1 MASHTLLFQP
11 QFHASVC
18 AGTKLQTIR
27 PPRQRPIQPGD
38 TLSLR
43 AWTGLPYGSRQRELA
58 RGVCVAADPIEIG
71 PDFRD
76 DEEARRDGFRDALAM
91 RDWFDVAHGLPFR
104 GIRITWTLLGAE

>member
-1 MASHTLLFQP
+1 MPSHTLMFQP
-11 QFHASVC
+11 QFHAAVC

-27 PPRQRPIQPGD
+27 PPRQRPIKPGD

-58 RGVCVAADPIEIG
+58 RGVCVSADQIVIG

-76 DEEARRDGFRDALAM
+76 DAEALRDGFADAQAM
-91 RDWFDVAHGLPFR
+91 RDWFEAAHGLPFC
-104 GIRITWTLLGAE
+104 GIRITWTPLGAD